1 VYRSFFHGSLKKEGP
16 MGRRLFI
23 AMGLFLG
30 VALTVPALEAR
41 QKDTKTATAKED
53 RIDGIIQLLDKPTKT
68 VTVRLRDKQQ
78 QQQVIYDDKTA
89 FSFRNKPATFDEV
102 KEGRRII
109 AVGKI
114 NDKNQLIATR
124 IDVRDKGY

>member
-1 VYRSFFHGSLKKEGP
+1 
-16 MGRRLFI
+16 MGRRLFV
-23 AMGLFLG
+23 ALGLFLG
-30 VALTVPALEAR
+30 VALTLPALEAR
-41 QKDTKTATAKED
+41 QKDTNTKTGKPD
-53 RIDGIIQLLDKPTKT
+53 RIDGIIQFIDVPTKT

-78 QQQVIYDDKTA
+78 QQQVIYDDKTT
-89 FSFRNKPATFDEV
+89 FTFRNKDAKVDEV

-109 AVGKI
+109 ALGKI